1 MENIQK
7 ENIVSPDEAKA
18 EQEALAVAQE
28 DEIKNQVIEDYSL
41 DPDEDFDLID
51 NLVLKEMANRKKLSD
66 VIGQKIKW
74 REKATAGKTDKGT
87 ESKDD
92 EGSKAGDIETKVRE
106 QFEQRDLEELDYPD
120 ELKAEIKL
128 LAKIQGVSVRKAAQ
142 DPYILFKKE
151 KYDEEQRAEEAT
163 VSPKTKGRQVKFD
176 SQTLP
181 EVDMS
186 TPEGRK
192 TWEEYQEFL
201 SKQEAK

>member
-1 MENIQK
+1 MENIQN
-7 ENIVSPDEAKA
+7 ENIVSSDEAKA
-18 EQEALAVAQE
+18 EQEALEVARE
-28 DEIKNQVIEDYSL
+28 EEIKNQVIEDYSL

-51 NLVLKEMANRKKLSD
+51 NLVIKEMANRKRLSD

-74 REKATAGKTDKGT
+74 RERATAGKTEKGT

-92 EGSKAGDIETKVRE
+92 EGSKAVDIEAKVRE
-106 QFEQRDLEELDYPD
+106 QFEQRDLEELNYPD
-120 ELKAEIKL
+120 ELKAEIKQ

-181 EVDMS
+181 EVDMA

-201 SKQEAK
+201 SKQEIK

>member
-74 REKATAGKTDKGT
+74 REKATANKTDKGT
-87 ESKDD
+87 ESKND
-92 EGSKAGDIETKVRE
+92 EVSKAVDIETKVRE